1 MSRPRTVRRRR
12 LPAAA
17 LAAVALTVLPAASAT
32 AAPAASAPSATAH
45 RAAPRAAANSLDIA
59 MQAQENSN
67 WCWAGSG
74 STIAAWFGR
83 NYSQNQ
89 FCNAAFGRPQN
100 TDCPNDQATLGNVQ
114 NAFDW
119 MGLNPGS
126 YVSGYLN
133 YATVRGEIDARR
145 PVETRIQW
153 ASGGGHM
160 HVLYGYDADRN
171 WVRWGDPWPS
181 NNRYN
186 WGDYGYYVNGSDFS
200 WTHSLYRI
208 GA

>member
-1 MSRPRTVRRRR
+1 MPRPRTVRRRR
-12 LPAAA
+12 LSAAA
-17 LAAVALTVLPAASAT
+17 LAVAALTALPAASAT
-32 AAPAASAPSATAH
+32 AAPAAPRTSAPHAT
-45 RAAPRAAANSLDIA
+45 ANSLDIA

-74 STIAAWFGR
+74 NTIAAWYGR
-83 NYSQNQ
+83 GYSQNQ
-89 FCNAAFGRPQN
+89 FCNAAFQRPQN

-126 YVSGYLN
+126 YVSGYLT

-153 ASGGGHM
+153 PPAAATCMSSTGTTPIAAGCAGAIP
-160 HVLYGYDADRN
+160 GRPTIATT
-171 WVRWGDPWPS
+171 GAITATTSTETTSPGPTPS
-181 NNRYN
+181 T
-186 WGDYGYYVNGSDFS
+186 G
-200 WTHSLYRI
+200 
-208 GA
+208 